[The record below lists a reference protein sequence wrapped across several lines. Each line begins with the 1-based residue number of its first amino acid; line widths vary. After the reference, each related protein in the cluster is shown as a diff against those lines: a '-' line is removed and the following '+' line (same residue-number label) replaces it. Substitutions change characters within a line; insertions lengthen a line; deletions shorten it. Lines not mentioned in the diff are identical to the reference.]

1 MLAGCLL
8 LLAGA
13 VLTLAAIETTS
24 AAAFLVGVAVA
35 GAGFGTATLGAH
47 RAISALAAP
56 GQRASLIPAIFI
68 VSYAAFS
75 VPVVV
80 AGWPSRMSA
89 CTGPPWSTAR

>member
-1 MLAGCLL
+1 
-8 LLAGA
+8 
-13 VLTLAAIETTS
+13 
-24 AAAFLVGVAVA
+24 VA